1 MRWVYITL
9 CTVILLGDIVYMR
22 SLRLFHRQRR
32 LRAPLAWVLFA
43 ATLTILLA
51 IV

>member
-1 MRWVYITL
+1 MRIIYIAV
-9 CTVILLGDIVYMR
+9 CAAILLGDIVYMR

-43 ATLTILLA
+43 ATLAVLLA